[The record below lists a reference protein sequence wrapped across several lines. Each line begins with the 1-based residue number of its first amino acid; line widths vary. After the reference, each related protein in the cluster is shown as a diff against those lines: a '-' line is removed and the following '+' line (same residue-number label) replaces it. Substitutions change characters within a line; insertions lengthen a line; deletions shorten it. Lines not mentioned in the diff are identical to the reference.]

1 MKIDIFNHIL
11 PYPVFQKMSEINP
24 NLKDIGKRFRN
35 IPVLF
40 DLDER
45 FRIMDRFDDY
55 AQVISLPNPPEVLA
69 GADHCVDFCR
79 IANDGMAEL
88 VQRYPERFL
97 GFVAAVPM
105 NDPDQALI
113 ELDRAMTALHARGIQ
128 LNTNVLGQPLD
139 TPQFRPIFAKMN
151 TYGLPIWLHPTR
163 TADFTDYPSEQK
175 SKYEIWWTFGWP
187 YETSV
192 AMARLVFSLYL
203 KDFPNLKVITH
214 HMGGMI
220 PYFAGRVGPGWA
232 QLGSRTTHEDYSRIL
247 GELGQPHV
255 DYFKMFYADTALFGS
270 LAATQCGLDFFG
282 ADHVLF
288 ASDSPFD
295 PEKGP
300 GYIRET
306 IRVIDA
312 LPIQE
317 EDRLKIYEGN
327 ARRLLKL

>member
-11 PYPVFQKMSEINP
+11 PKAVFRKMSEINP
-24 NLKDIGKRFRN
+24 GLIDIGKRFRN

-40 DLDER
+40 DLEER
-45 FRIMDRFDDY
+45 FRVMDRFDDY

-69 GADHCVDFCR
+69 GVEHCAELCR
-79 IANDGMAEL
+79 IANDSMAEL
-88 VQRYPERFL
+88 VQRYPDRFL

-105 NDPDQALI
+105 NDPSQAVV
-113 ELDRAMTALHARGIQ
+113 EVDRAMTELKARGIQ
-128 LNTNVLGQPLD
+128 LNTNVMGQPLD
-139 TPQFRPIFAKMN
+139 APKFRPVFAKMN
-151 TYGLPIWLHPTR
+151 DYQMPIWIHPTR
-163 TADFTDYPSEQK
+163 TADFADYPGEPK

-203 KDFPNLKVITH
+203 RDFPELKIITH

-220 PYFAGRVGPGWA
+220 PYFEGRVGPGWQ
-232 QLGSRTTHEDYSRIL
+232 QLGSRTTHEDYSTIL
-247 GELGQPHV
+247 TELGRPHV

-270 LAATQCGLDFFG
+270 LSATICGLDYFG
-282 ADHVLF
+282 VDHVLF

-312 LPIQE
+312 LPISAE
-317 EDRLKIYEGN
+317 ERRRIYEGN
-327 ARRLLKL
+327 ARRLLRL